1 MKSLARTYIWWPSI
15 DKAVEECAKACSSCQ
30 ENRHSP
36 AKAPLHP
43 WAWPTVPWERVHVD
57 FAGPVMGKMLFVV
70 TDADAHSKWP
80 EVCVMD
86 STTSSK
92 TITVL
97 REMFARYGLPRQLV
111 SDNGPQ
117 FTSSEFKQF
126 LHCNGVKH
134 ITTAP
139 YHPSSNGAAERLVQT
154 VKQAIRAGH
163 QKGVPLER
171 TLAVFLLQYRSTPH
185 ATTGLSPSTLFFGRS
200 LRTRLDILK
209 PDIGARSEIGR
220 PSRRTT
226 MTNEAQAASLRLTR
240 GCGLKTTAMDLGGR
254 QGQS

>member
-1 MKSLARTYIWWPSI
+1 
-15 DKAVEECAKACSSCQ
+15 
-30 ENRHSP
+30 
-36 AKAPLHP
+36 
-43 WAWPTVPWERVHVD
+43 
-57 FAGPVMGKMLFVV
+57 MGKMLFVV
-70 TDADAHSKWP
+70 TDARPKWP

-117 FTSSEFKQF
+117 FTLSEFKQF
-126 LHCNGVKH
+126 LRCNGVKH

-171 TLAVFLLQYRSTPH
+171 TLVVFLLQYRSTPH

-200 LRTRLDILK
+200 LRTYLDLLK
-209 PDIGARSEIGR
+209 PDIGGQVRDRQALQKDHYDKRSTRREFAIDQGVWAKKLPRWTSMDARD
-220 PSRRTT
+220 SRRS
-226 MTNEAQAASLRLTR
+226 AWSPLLPHPPA
-240 GCGLKTTAMDLGGR
+240 KW
-254 QGQS
+254 